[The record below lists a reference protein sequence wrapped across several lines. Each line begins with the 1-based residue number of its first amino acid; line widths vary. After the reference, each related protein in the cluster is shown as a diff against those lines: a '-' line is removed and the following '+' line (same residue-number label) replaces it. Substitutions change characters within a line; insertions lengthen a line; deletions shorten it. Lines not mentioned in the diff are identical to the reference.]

1 MRYWY
6 IFIMVIS
13 TIILL
18 YCIIKASKD
27 KKILAK
33 KLRNLLIAAVF
44 SMIANIGLL
53 LSQTEGVSNVV
64 YTFFFISFDWL
75 IYNLL
80 AFTVEYTNYKEKNI
94 NYQKILC
101 ILLGIDT
108 LSFLL
113 HLKFGH
119 AFGIERF
126 EFSNGVPYFHVINKM
141 PYDIH
146 LLISYVML
154 LIVFGLFA
162 HKIIV
167 SPNIY
172 KRKYYVIL
180 FILVMVMLL
189 NALFVFTK
197 QPYDISM
204 LLFAIGG
211 TLIYYYALIYMP
223 NDLLDDTLSMV
234 VQGMDDAVVLLDVDG
249 NCIYH
254 NMKADTFLKLG
265 LMTEEEKKIALR
277 KWTGNQILSMC
288 GDFVHDCTETVGNET
303 VYLRII
309 FHHLSDNKNQYLGS
323 FLTIRD
329 RTIDAGLI
337 QKEHYRATHDQLTG
351 LYNREYFFEMVQKCL
366 DEHPN
371 ERFLMICSDVRHFK
385 LINDI
390 FGAESGDELLLKIA
404 QAIQKGVSAGEV
416 YGRLEND
423 RFGILIRKR
432 DYHEQTLIKGPREV
446 AHIESDY
453 SYPVYFHIG
462 VYEITNP
469 KMPVSIMCD
478 RALLAIATIK
488 DDYQKKIAYYN
499 DTIRNNVLAEQK
511 LTGQAIEAMHT
522 GQIQIYLQPQVNE
535 KGEMKGAEALVRW
548 IHPERGMI
556 PPEKFIR
563 VFEKNS
569 LIVSLDQFVWELACI
584 QLQKW
589 KKLGRED
596 LYISVNISPKD
607 FYYMDV
613 TQVLTDLV
621 KRYGISAENLRLE
634 IKETTILSHLG
645 KQMEL
650 VSSLQKAGFIIALD
664 DFGGG
669 YSSLNMLK
677 ETDVDILKIDM
688 EFWFGANLE
697 EKAKRILKM
706 VVDLSKDL
714 NLTVITEGVETEEQV
729 QFLKEIGCHL
739 FQGYYFESPMPVQE
753 FEEKYIRIFS
763 Y

>member
-6 IFIMVIS
+6 IFIMIIS

-18 YCIIKASKD
+18 YCIIKLVKD

-33 KLRNLLIAAVF
+33 KLRNLLVAAVF

-53 LSQTEGVSNVV
+53 LSQTEVISNVV

-80 AFTVEYTNYKEKNI
+80 AFTVEYTNNKKESI
-94 NYQKILC
+94 VYQRVLRV
-101 ILLGIDT
+101 LLGIDT
-108 LSFLL
+108 FSFLL

-126 EFSNGVPYFHVINKM
+126 EFSNGVPYFHVTNKV

-146 LLISYVML
+146 LMISYAML
-154 LIVFGLFA
+154 LYVFGLFA
-162 HKIIV
+162 HKIIT

-189 NALFVFTK
+189 NALFVFTN

-211 TLIYYYALIYMP
+211 AFIYYYALVYMP
-223 NDLLDDTLSMV
+223 DDLLDDTLSMV
-234 VQGMDDAVVLLDVDG
+234 VQGMDDAVILLDVDG

-254 NMKADTFLKLG
+254 NMKADTFLNLG
-265 LMTEEEKKIALR
+265 LMTEEEKSQTLR

-288 GDFVHDCTETVGNET
+288 GDFVHDCTETIGEET

-309 FHHLSDNKNQYLGS
+309 FHRLSDNKNQYLGS

-329 RTIDAGLI
+329 RTIDASLI
-337 QKEHYRATHDQLTG
+337 QKEHYRATHDKLTG
-351 LYNREYFFEMVQKCL
+351 LYNKEYFFEMVQKCL
-366 DEHPN
+366 EAHPD
-371 ERFLMICSDVRHFK
+371 ERFLMICSDIRHFK

-390 FGAESGDELLLKIA
+390 FGPENGDELLLKIA
-404 QAIQKGVSAGEV
+404 QAIQKGVLDGEI

-423 RFGILIRKR
+423 RFGILIRKKNYR
-432 DYHEQTLIKGPREV
+432 EQILVDGPRDV

-488 DDYQKKIAYYN
+488 DDYQKKVAYYN
-499 DTIRNNVLAEQK
+499 DTIRSNVLSEQT
-511 LTGQAIEAMHT
+511 LSGQAIEAMQK
-522 GQIQIYLQPQVNE
+522 GQIQIYLQPQVTE

-556 PPEKFIR
+556 PPREFIR

-589 KKLGRED
+589 KKLGCED
-596 LYISVNISPKD
+596 LYISINISPKD

-621 KRYGISAENLRLE
+621 NRYGISAANLRLE
-634 IKETTILSHLG
+634 ITETTVMSHLS

-650 VSSLQKAGFIIALD
+650 ISSLKKAGFTIALD
-664 DFGGG
+664 DFGSG

-677 ETDVDILKIDM
+677 DADVDILKVDM
-688 EFWFGANLE
+688 EFWFGGRLG
-697 EKAKRILKM
+697 EKAKKILKM
-706 VVDLSKDL
+706 VVDLSKEL
-714 NLTVITEGVETEEQV
+714 NLTVITEGVETKEQV
-729 QFLKEIGCHL
+729 DFLREIGCHI
-739 FQGYYFESPMPVQE
+739 FQGYYFESPMPAQE
-753 FEEKYIRIFS
+753 FEEKYLMNIS